1 MYGSGLD
8 RNVGKLEAEKCVPL
22 VLFLF
27 FAHGI
32 DCVCAGSFVG
42 SQGGRRGGG
51 EMQHTAWEFH
61 SSRAPRAARAR
72 EIFVGAPQRSR
83 FMGFKKWSVNEPRRN
98 LGRSRNSPRRTVSP
112 LIGRDSDERQQTN
125 MLIRDRP
132 AVSHTNGDESSNSA
146 RIQVEKS
153 AAEPESPF
161 IAFRLS
167 TVRNALSKLE

>member
-1 MYGSGLD
+1 MCTSRIIPFFCAWNRL
-8 RNVGKLEAEKCVPL
+8 CV
-22 VLFLF
+22 
-27 FAHGI
+27 
-32 DCVCAGSFVG
+32 
-42 SQGGRRGGG
+42 RRLLCGVTRGQEGGGG